1 MGLDAVVYCRCYED
15 GKLRALPPT
24 ECRIDRSGALEATTS
39 DIEEQGRVYLWRT
52 DACEHKDGVLIHRY
66 LGNVAMIAFIRRKLE
81 SASDRFSL
89 LLSRV
94 VYDGIHAG
102 DYVDASLIARLAV
115 EVDAISAVASE
126 DLEEERHLETFQ
138 RQLRE
143 LVEVA
148 RDFGKPIAF

>member
-1 MGLDAVVYCRCYED
+1 
-15 GKLRALPPT
+15 
-24 ECRIDRSGALEATTS
+24 
-39 DIEEQGRVYLWRT
+39 
-52 DACEHKDGVLIHRY
+52 
-66 LGNVAMIAFIRRKLE
+66 MIAFIRRKLE